1 MYVDSHQHFWKL
13 SRGDYSWL
21 SKENKPLYRNFFPE
35 NLIELIK
42 EKNIS
47 KTVIVQAADTV
58 AETEF
63 ILGIADNNEFVAG
76 VVGWVNFENKNV
88 KNDIDRLAQNK
99 FLKGFRPMI
108 HDIVN
113 DNWMLKDHISEGINY
128 LVEKNL
134 TFDALVRPQHIN
146 NLINFAKKYQ
156 NLPIVIDHI
165 AKPKIVYGE
174 IEEWKDTMKE
184 LSHYENVYCKF
195 SGILTEVG
203 KNYTKSQIDPY
214 VEFIFEVFTP
224 KKLMWGSDWP
234 VLTIAENY
242 SDWFNLAMN
251 YCNILSNN
259 EKLDI
264 FSNTAI
270 NFYSLTN

>member
-113 DNWMLKDHISEGINY
+113 DNWMLKDNISEGINY

-134 TFDALVRPQHIN
+134 TFDALVRPQHLN
-146 NLINFAKKYQ
+146 NLITF
-156 NLPIVIDHI
+156 V
-165 AKPKIVYGE
+165 
-174 IEEWKDTMKE
+174 
-184 LSHYENVYCKF
+184 S
-195 SGILTEVG
+195 
-203 KNYTKSQIDPY
+203 
-214 VEFIFEVFTP
+214 
-224 KKLMWGSDWP
+224 
-234 VLTIAENY
+234 
-242 SDWFNLAMN
+242 
-251 YCNILSNN
+251 
-259 EKLDI
+259 
-264 FSNTAI
+264 
-270 NFYSLTN
+270 

>member
-42 EKNIS
+42 EKNIN
-47 KTVIVQAADTV
+47 KTIIIQAADSV

-63 ILGIADNNEFVAG
+63 ILEIAENNKFVAG
-76 VVGWVNFENKNV
+76 VVGWVDFESKNV
-88 KNDIDRLAQNK
+88 KNDIDRLTQNK

-113 DNWMLKDHISEGINY
+113 DHWMLKDNISEGLNY
-128 LVEKNL
+128 LIEKKL
-134 TFDALVRPQHIN
+134 TFDALVRPQHLN
-146 NLINFAKKYQ
+146 NLITFVKKYQ

-203 KNYTKSQIDPY
+203 KNYSKSQIDPY
-214 VEFIFEVFTP
+214 VEFIFEIFTP

-234 VLTIAENY
+234 VLTMAENY
-242 SDWFNLAMN
+242 SNWFDLAMN
-251 YCNILSNN
+251 YCQMLSDD

-264 FSNTAI
+264 FSNTTN
-270 NFYSLTN
+270 NFYNL